1 MNKEISMGFCLA
13 ILKKA
18 WLVMLAVV
26 IVASLMAGLFTEF
39 FIQKTY
45 SSSVTFYVINSS
57 GADYTSSSVVAAL
70 EVLTANYM
78 ELIKTD
84 KIVAPIAKKLAD
96 EQGINYTPDQIK
108 GMISTS
114 AVNDQT
120 AMIVLKV
127 VHTDKEVA
135 FKIAE
140 AFSSE
145 APALVTEIEKGE
157 LINNGVDLETGR
169 NVTDCI
175 QAANYPRMPETHDSP
190 SLFRNV
196 FVAAVVAAIAVYAIY
211 FVIALLDNTIKSE
224 DEIKKYFSDYP
235 LLASVPSWTNK

>member
-13 ILKKA
+13 IFKKA
-18 WLVMLAVV
+18 LLVMLVAV
-26 IVASLMAGLFTEF
+26 IVASLLAGLFTEF
-39 FIQKTY
+39 FIQKKY

-70 EVLTANYM
+70 EELTANYM

-84 KIVAPIAKKLAD
+84 KIVAPVAKKLAD
-96 EQGINYTPDQIK
+96 EHGINYTPDQIK

-114 AVNDQT
+114 AVNDT

-127 VHTDKEVA
+127 VHTDREVA

-140 AFSSE
+140 LFSTE
-145 APALVTEIEKGE
+145 APALVTEIEKEE
-157 LINNGVDLETGR
+157 LINNGVDIDTGKS
-169 NVTDCI
+169 VTDCI
-175 QAANYPRMPETHDSP
+175 KAVNYPRMAESHDSP

-196 FVAAVVAAIAVYAIY
+196 LLAAIVAAIAVYVIY

-224 DEIKKYFSDYP
+224 DEIKEYFAEYP
-235 LLASVPSWTNK
+235 LLASIPSWTNM